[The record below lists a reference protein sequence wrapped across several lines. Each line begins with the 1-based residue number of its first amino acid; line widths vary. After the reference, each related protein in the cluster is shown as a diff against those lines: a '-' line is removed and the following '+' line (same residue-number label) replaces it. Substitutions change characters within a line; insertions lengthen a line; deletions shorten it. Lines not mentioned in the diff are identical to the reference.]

1 MYMTKKYYKRGVIMY
16 KQISEKLNMELKKES
31 IKDEIISYIFKEL
44 DKIPR
49 NVLSNL
55 QCLSVNPNIS
65 DEDNYKRSW
74 LIIFCDFKTERD
86 YRIIIKLTPSDTLQ
100 SYCYEVKDND
110 VWEVIN

>member
-1 MYMTKKYYKRGVIMY
+1 MY
-16 KQISEKLNMELKKES
+16 KQISEKLNMEVKKES

-44 DKIPR
+44 NKIPL

-55 QCLSVNPNIS
+55 QCLSVYPNIS
-65 DEDNYKRSW
+65 DEANYKRSW

-100 SYCYEVKDND
+100 SYCYEVKAD
-110 VWEVIN
+110 

>member
-1 MYMTKKYYKRGVIMY
+1 MTKKYCERGVIMY
-16 KQISEKLNMELKKES
+16 QQISEKLNMEFKKES

-44 DKIPR
+44 NKIPR

-65 DEDNYKRSW
+65 DEINYKRSW
-74 LIIFCDFKTERD
+74 LIILCDFKTERD
-86 YRIIIKLTPSDTLQ
+86 YRIIKLTPLDTLQ

-110 VWEVIN
+110 VWEIIK

>member
-1 MYMTKKYYKRGVIMY
+1 MYMTKKYCERGVIMY
-16 KQISEKLNMELKKES
+16 QLISEKLKMELKKES

-44 DKIPR
+44 NKIPR

-65 DEDNYKRSW
+65 DEINCKRSW
-74 LIIFCDFKTERD
+74 LIILCDFKTEKD
-86 YRIIIKLTPSDTLQ
+86 YRFIIKLKPSYTLQ

-110 VWEVIN
+110 VWEIIN